1 MIEVFVNKTVE
12 VVEVVVQNNQ
22 NIDCNITNNQ
32 SIIDV
37 VLSELGSKGD
47 TGNQGIKGD
56 KGDTGSQGIQGEVG
70 TQGPIGLTGPQGIQ
84 GIKGDTGNQGEIGLT
99 GAQGIQGIQGIQGVK
114 GDDGNTNV
122 FIQQADPALAQNY
135 VWHQIDG
142 SGNLITTW
150 INTI

>member
-84 GIKGDTGNQGEIGLT
+84 GIKGDTGNQGE
-99 GAQGIQGIQGIQGVK
+99 
-114 GDDGNTNV
+114 DGNTNV
-122 FIQQADPALAQNY
+122 FIQQTEPGLATPYIWYQT
-135 VWHQIDG
+135 DATG
-142 SGNLITTW
+142 SLVSIW
-150 INTI
+150 INKV